1 MKKSAIP
8 GKPLSPKK
16 VGAKFV
22 FIVSILLAAA
32 PVVPAQGTD
41 FGEYGI
47 EAAFL
52 SNFGKFVD
60 WPQSAFQSPNAPIVI
75 GVYGADPFRDSLVHI
90 VQGKTID
97 GHLVVVQP
105 LSFNT
110 LQNCHVLFISPS
122 ERKNLTAIVRKLDDS
137 TVLTVSENI
146 DLSQSGVMINLVR
159 KNNQIHFEINDA
171 AAKRAGLKI
180 SSKLLSL
187 ATKIAMTGAT
197 PKQQVLLCD
206 RSP

>member
-1 MKKSAIP
+1 MKKLESIQL
-8 GKPLSPKK
+8 LSPKRA
-16 VGAKFV
+16 GAKL
-22 FIVSILLAAA
+22 ILIASILLAAA
-32 PVVPAQGTD
+32 PAAPAQGSD
-41 FGEYGI
+41 FGKYGV

-60 WPQSAFQSPNAPIVI
+60 WPHSAFPSPDAPIVI

-90 VQGKTID
+90 ARGRSID
-97 GHLVVVQP
+97 GHQIVIQP
-105 LSFNT
+105 LAFNT

-122 ERKNLTAIVRKLDDS
+122 ERKNLAAIIRKLDR
-137 TVLTVSENI
+137 TCVLTVSENTDI
-146 DLSQSGVMINLVR
+146 SESGVMINLVR
-159 KNNQIHFEINDA
+159 QNNQVRFEINDA

-187 ATKIAMTGAT
+187 ATKIAMTGET
-197 PKQQVLLCD
+197 SNQQVLLCD

>member
-1 MKKSAIP
+1 MA
-8 GKPLSPKK
+8 
-16 VGAKFV
+16 GAKFIFV
-22 FIVSILLAAA
+22 VSLVLAVA
-32 PVVPAQGTD
+32 PVTRGTD
-41 FGEYGI
+41 FGEYGT

-97 GHLVVVQP
+97 GHLIIVQP
-105 LSFNT
+105 LSFST

-122 ERKNLTAIVRKLDDS
+122 ERKNLPAIVRKLDGS
-137 TVLTVSENI
+137 SVLTVSENI
-146 DLSQSGVMINLVR
+146 NLSQSGVMINLVR
-159 KNNQIHFEINDA
+159 KNNQIRFEINDA
-171 AAKRAGLKI
+171 AAKRVGLKI

-187 ATKIAMTGAT
+187 ATKIAMTGET